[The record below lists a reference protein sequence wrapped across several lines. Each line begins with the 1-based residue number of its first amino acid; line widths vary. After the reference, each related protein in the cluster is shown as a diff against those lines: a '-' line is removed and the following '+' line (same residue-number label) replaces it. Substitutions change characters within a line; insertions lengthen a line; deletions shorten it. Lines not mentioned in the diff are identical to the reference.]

1 MGVYVLTDGKGKYI
15 RKDILTNKYVPV
27 SSFKEAQQWDSQIKA
42 NSVLYNSVAKA
53 IRTNYFVKLIETE
66 KIVVKEELNKQKELC
81 KREIAD
87 DNIDD
92 WIGKINTIIDILS
105 NSNERK
111 EILTL
116 KLSDIDK
123 EIVDIQHYIE
133 FGKFNCYQG
142 WMCFKMLQNALQQR
156 RKYKNEISVLN
167 LIKECKVDKT
177 SLESLFVKISDI
189 RNKCYRPRKFPEL
202 FNRNKVKH
210 NETEN

>member
-27 SSFKEAQQWDSQIKA
+27 GSFKEAQQWDSQVKA

-53 IRTNYFVKLIETE
+53 VRNNYFVKLIETE
-66 KIVVKEELNKQKELC
+66 KIVVKEELDKQKELC
-81 KREIAD
+81 KRKIAN

-167 LIKECKVDKT
+167 LIQECKVDKT

-202 FNRNKVKH
+202 FNGNKVKH